1 MTVAGITHEEKNR
14 REKEEHIILPLRGYS
29 LLEEKGLYTNNCNT
43 RNHVIIAVIKA
54 TALSGS
60 NTGRCGLTTIDQGLP
75 SMLEEINMNIMKI
88 KQVQN
93 VMLQKKYYG
102 KDSFESEWVI
112 IVLSLEG

>member
-1 MTVAGITHEEKNR
+1 MPESQAIGDTQKCIKCN
-14 REKEEHIILPLRGYS
+14 
-29 LLEEKGLYTNNCNT
+29 LY
-43 RNHVIIAVIKA
+43 
-54 TALSGS
+54 
-60 NTGRCGLTTIDQGLP
+60 DQGLP
-75 SMLEEINMNIMKI
+75 SMLEEINRNIMKI